1 MDQEVEILKRALA
14 REKAAR
20 KSAEKI
26 LEAKSLEL
34 YQISRK
40 LEVLLDE
47 KSNQLQGVFDNIID
61 AYVIMDLRGTVLKLN
76 EAATKLFGYDVN
88 RDKFNVIDLVH
99 KDDYKYAMNSFR
111 DLQEK
116 GFFKN
121 YKARI
126 YTKSREVKWVH
137 VNASLIFDKNKSA
150 MAAQGIVRDITDL
163 KNLEIQKGKLLT
175 KLEKSNEM
183 LQEYAHIVSH
193 DLKSPLRSIDAL
205 VNWIQEDNSGKFD
218 ETSLNNFKLIE
229 TTLEKMEQLI
239 TDVLDYSSID
249 TKNAETVNVDIN
261 LLVND
266 LIDMLYV
273 PEHID
278 IKVHKQLPIVKGSKT
293 KLQQLFQ
300 NLISNAIKFNDKKYG
315 LIEIGATEELG
326 YLQFFVRDNG
336 MGIDEKFH
344 DKIFKV
350 FHLLRKSKDS
360 NGIGLSIVKK
370 IVELHEGKIWLESE
384 LGKGTTFYFTLNGVS
399 GKKNTNRNNRMH
411 GTS

>member
-88 RDKFNVIDLVH
+88 RDKFNVID
-99 KDDYKYAMNSFR
+99 
-111 DLQEK
+111 
-116 GFFKN
+116 
-121 YKARI
+121 
-126 YTKSREVKWVH
+126 
-137 VNASLIFDKNKSA
+137 FDKNKSA